1 MHTHAHVHTHTH
13 THTRILSRFSP
24 VRLCVTL
31 WTVAHQAP
39 LSMRFSRQYG
49 SGFPCPPGDLPN
61 PGTAPKSL
69 MSPALA
75 GGFFTTSAT
84 WEALHIGA
92 HTHTH
97 KYLLCS
103 NTYQTLS
110 KDWENELC
118 SEKETYVAHLPP
130 PEGQSHVISYTLKS
144 RYLADI

>member
-97 KYLLCS
+97 TNTFSAPTHTKLLARTGKTSCVQRKKPTWLIS
-103 NTYQTLS
+103 LHLRVKAMLS
-110 KDWENELC
+110 PTPR
-118 SEKETYVAHLPP
+118 SPVT
-130 PEGQSHVISYTLKS
+130 
-144 RYLADI
+144 